1 MMDRELKLLNELL
14 LQLGVTFV
22 LAVALFGV
30 YMLMSWKRAKKPPRS
45 FFTIYVVTLALY
57 VLLILNES
65 ELVGWVNLWE
75 GVYLWTKF
83 AAYLGTAF
91 LLLKAVDVLLLEDY
105 LIAKKGFYIPDLLRL
120 LLLLSG
126 LAVAGII
133 FLWTVM
139 GINVVALVA
148 IPTVA
153 TAVIGFALQDTLK
166 RFFAG
171 LMLGKLVRVGDWVRL
186 AGQVGRVIKVDLAHV
201 TILTPTDDFVMIPN
215 NLVAQQEILNYNKPT
230 TRHARTVLVD
240 ASLKTPPLQVQS
252 VLVETAKA
260 VRGVLDDPAPL
271 AFVAAYK
278 DSSIQYRLTFW
289 VQDYALA
296 GIIEGQIL
304 AYVWYAFERH
314 GIEIP
319 FPQRTIHVMKA
330 EDEREAMAAERERI
344 LDALGRIDFFSVLSP
359 EELETVARQA
369 AVRVYLPG
377 EVVVRQGDAG
387 AEFFIILEGSA
398 EVRIGEGGRV
408 ATVATLQAKQF
419 FGEMSLLTGEPRS
432 ATIVAQ
438 TKLEVVVITKE
449 TLERPIMKNP
459 QIAERI
465 GGVLAERKSELAVHL
480 ESLNHR
486 HESRQEVVEQ
496 RRKSLGSRIRQFFGA
511 PAR

>member
-14 LQLGVTFV
+14 LQLGVTFI

-83 AAYLGTAF
+83 AAYLGTAY
-91 LLLKAVDVLLLEDY
+91 LLLKAVDVLFLEDY

-153 TAVIGFALQDTLK
+153 TAVDGFALQETLK
-166 RFFAG
+166 RFLAG
-171 LMLGKLVRVGDWVRL
+171 LMLGKLVRVGDWVGL
-186 AGQVGRVIKVDLAHV
+186 AGQVGRVIKVDLGHV

-240 ASLKTPPLQVQS
+240 ASYATPPFQVLT

-260 VRGVLDDPAPL
+260 VQGVLHEPVPQ

-289 VQDYALA
+289 GKDFGHAA
-296 GIIEGQIL
+296 AIEGEVL
-304 AYVWYAFERH
+304 SYVWYAFERH
-314 GIEIP
+314 SIEIP
-319 FPQRTIHVMKA
+319 FPQRTIHITKV
-330 EDEREAMAAERERI
+330 EDESQVMAAKRERM
-344 LDALGRIDFFSVLSP
+344 LGALRPIDFLSVLSP
-359 EELETVARQA
+359 EDLETVAQQA
-369 AVRVYLPG
+369 AVKAYLPG
-377 EVVVRQGDAG
+377 EAVVRQGDAG
-387 AEFFIILEGSA
+387 AEFFIVLGGSA
-398 EVRIGEGGRV
+398 EVRRGEGDKV
-408 ATVATLQAKQF
+408 ATVATLHPMQF

-438 TKLEVVVITKE
+438 TKLEVVVITK
-449 TLERPIMKNP
+449 TVLERPIMGNP
-459 QIAERI
+459 LIAERI
-465 GGVLAERKSELAVHL
+465 GTVLAERKSGLAAVQENL
-480 ESLNHR
+480 EHR
-486 HESRQEVVEQ
+486 D
-496 RRKSLGSRIRQFFGA
+496 
-511 PAR
+511 

>member
-1 MMDRELKLLNELL
+1 MDHEFKLLHELL
-14 LQLGVTFV
+14 LKLGVMFI

-30 YMLMSWKRAKKPPRS
+30 YILMSRKRAKKAPRS
-45 FFTIYVVTLALY
+45 FFTVYVVTLALY

-83 AAYLGTAF
+83 TAYLGTAF
-91 LLLKAVDVLLLEDY
+91 LLLKAMDILLLEDY
-105 LIAKKGFYIPDLLRL
+105 LIIKKGLYIPELLRL
-120 LLLLSG
+120 LILFSG

-133 FLWTVM
+133 FLRTVI

-148 IPTVA
+148 IPTAA

-171 LMLGKLVRVGDWVRL
+171 IMLGKLVRVGDWVRL
-186 AGQVGRVIKVDLAHV
+186 AGQVGRVVKVDLGHV
-201 TILTPTDDFVMIPN
+201 TILTPTDDLVMIPN

-240 ASLKTPPLQVQS
+240 ASYATPPLQVQT

-260 VRGVLDDPAPL
+260 VPGVLHEPAPQ

-289 VQDYALA
+289 GKDYGHAA
-296 GIIEGQIL
+296 AIEGEVL
-304 AYVWYAFERH
+304 SYVWYAFQRH
-314 GIEIP
+314 SIEIP
-319 FPQRTIHVMKA
+319 FPQRTIHIPKA
-330 EDEREAMAAERERI
+330 EDESQVMAAKQERI
-344 LDALGRIDFFSVLSP
+344 LGALRRIDFLSVLSP
-359 EELETVARQA
+359 EDLESVAQQA

-377 EVVVRQGDAG
+377 EAVVRQGDAG
-387 AEFFIILEGSA
+387 AEFFIILGGSA
-398 EVRIGEGGRV
+398 EVRRGEGDKV
-408 ATVATLQAKQF
+408 ATVATLHPMQF

-438 TKLEVVVITKE
+438 TKLEVVVINKAV
-449 TLERPIMKNP
+449 LERPILGNP
-459 QIAERI
+459 LIAERI
-465 GGVLAERKSELAVHL
+465 GTVLAERKTGLAAVQ
-480 ESLNHR
+480 ESLEHR
-486 HESRQEVVEQ
+486 GEPSEAVEH
-496 RRKSLGSRIRQFFGA
+496 RRKSLGSRIRSFFGA
-511 PAR
+511 TVY

>member
-1 MMDRELKLLNELL
+1 MDRELKLLYELL
-14 LQLGVTFV
+14 LKLGVTFI
-22 LAVALFGV
+22 LAAALFGV
-30 YMLMSWKRAKKPPRS
+30 YMLMARKRAKKAPHS
-45 FFTIYVVTLALY
+45 FFTVSVVTLALY

-65 ELVGWVNLWE
+65 ELFGRFSLWE

-91 LLLKAVDVLLLEDY
+91 LLLKAMDILLLEDY
-105 LIAKKGFYIPDLLRL
+105 LIIKKGLYIPDLLRL
-120 LLLLSG
+120 LLLFSA

-133 FLWTVM
+133 FLRTVI

-148 IPTVA
+148 IPTAA

-171 LMLGKLVRVGDWVRL
+171 IMLGKLVRVGDWVRL
-186 AGQVGRVIKVDLAHV
+186 AGQVGRVVKVDLGHV
-201 TILTPTDDFVMIPN
+201 TILTPTDDLVMIPN

-230 TRHARTVLVD
+230 TRHARTVSVD
-240 ASLKTPPLQVQS
+240 ASYATPPLRVQT

-260 VRGVLDDPAPL
+260 VPGVLADPTPL
-271 AFVAAYK
+271 AMVGAYR

-289 VQDYALA
+289 VKDYAYV
-296 GIIEGQIL
+296 GIIEGQVL
-304 AYVWYAFERH
+304 AYVWYAFQRH

-319 FPQRTIHVMKA
+319 FPQRTIHITKA
-330 EDEREAMAAERERI
+330 EDERAAMAAKQERLLE
-344 LDALGRIDFFSVLSP
+344 ALRRIDFLAVLSP
-359 EELETVARQA
+359 EELETVAQQA

-377 EVVVRQGDAG
+377 EAVVRQGDAG
-387 AEFFIILEGSA
+387 AEFFIVLEGSA
-398 EVRIGEGGRV
+398 EVRIGEGDRV

-432 ATIVAQ
+432 ATIIAQ
-438 TKLEVVVITKE
+438 TKLEVVVINKE

-459 QIAERI
+459 MIAERI
-465 GGVLAERKSELAVHL
+465 GGVLAERKSELVVHL

-486 HESRQEVVEQ
+486 HESRPEVVEQ
-496 RRKSLGSRIRQFFGA
+496 RRKSLGSRIRRFFGA

>member
-1 MMDRELKLLNELL
+1 MDRELKLLYELL
-14 LQLGVTFV
+14 LKLGVMFI
-22 LAVALFGV
+22 LAAALFGV
-30 YMLMSWKRAKKPPRS
+30 YILMSRKRAKKAPHS
-45 FFTIYVVTLALY
+45 YFTISVVTLALY
-57 VLLILNES
+57 VVLILNES
-65 ELVGWVNLWE
+65 ELFGRVKLWE
-75 GVYLWTKF
+75 GVYLWTNF

-91 LLLKAVDVLLLEDY
+91 LLLKAMDILLLEDY
-105 LIAKKGFYIPDLLRL
+105 LIAKKGVHIPQLLRL
-120 LLLLSG
+120 LLVITG
-126 LAVAGII
+126 LAASALV
-133 FLWTVM
+133 LLRTVM

-153 TAVIGFALQDTLK
+153 TAVIGFALQDTLE

-186 AGQVGRVIKVDLAHV
+186 AGQVGRVMKVDLGHV

-240 ASLKTPPLQVQS
+240 ASYATPPLQVQT

-260 VRGVLDDPAPL
+260 VQGVLRDPEPL

-289 VQDYALA
+289 VQDYGLV
-296 GIIEGQIL
+296 GVIEGQLL
-304 AYVWYAFERH
+304 AYVWYAFQRH

-319 FPQRTIHVMKA
+319 FPQRTIHIMKA
-330 EDEREAMAAERERI
+330 EDEREAMAAERERV
-344 LDALGRIDFFSVLSP
+344 LDALRRIDFLAVLSP
-359 EELETVARQA
+359 EELEAVGRQA

-377 EVVVRQGDAG
+377 EAVVRQGDAG

-398 EVRIGEGGRV
+398 EVRIGEGDRV

-449 TLERPIMKNP
+449 TLEGPIMENP
-459 QIAERI
+459 LLAERI
-465 GGVLAERKSELAVHL
+465 GTVLAERKSELAVHQ

-496 RRKSLGSRIRQFFGA
+496 RRKSLGSRIRRFFGA